1 MQVQPEITF
10 RNVAKTVAMEELIRE
25 NINKLEKVC
34 DHIMSCRVAVE
45 KPQQFQRSGSP
56 FRVRIDLTVPPG
68 HEIIVTREPS
78 EGELHDGLPFLL
90 RDAFKSARRRLRDLV
105 DKKHGVVKP
114 AEATET
120 MALVARLIRAENYGF
135 LRTVEGA
142 EEIYFHR
149 NAVLNNDY
157 DRLEPG
163 TGVRFVVQMGDDGLQ
178 ASTVQIIDKPGVRMS
193 GADEA
198 RPKTPAPLEPFP
210 PE

>member
-1 MQVQPEITF
+1 MQVPPEITF
-10 RNVAKTVAMEELIRE
+10 RNIAKSDSVEDLIRE
-25 NINKLEKVC
+25 NIDKLEKVC

-78 EGELHDGLPFLL
+78 EGELHDGLPFLV

-105 DKKHGVVKP
+105 DRQRGVIKP
-114 AEATET
+114 LDAPET
-120 MALVARLIRAENYGF
+120 TALVTRLIRAENYGF
-135 LRTVEGA
+135 LRTTEG
-142 EEIYFHR
+142 EEVYFHR

-178 ASTVQIIDKPGVRMS
+178 ASTVQIINKPGARMS

-198 RPKTPAPLEPFP
+198 RPDTPAPLEPFP

>member
-1 MQVQPEITF
+1 MQVPPEITF
-10 RNVAKTVAMEELIRE
+10 RNVVKTDTTEALIRE
-25 NINKLEKVC
+25 NIDKLEKVC

-45 KPQQFQRSGSP
+45 KPQQFQRSGAP

-78 EGELHDGLPFLL
+78 EGELHDGLSFLL

-105 DKKHGVVKP
+105 ARQHGVVKP
-114 AEATET
+114 AEVPET
-120 MALVARLIRAENYGF
+120 VALVSRLIRGENYGF
-135 LRTVEGA
+135 LRTVDGT

-149 NAVLNNDY
+149 NAVLNNDF

-198 RPKTPAPLEPFP
+198 RPATSAPIEPYPAE
-210 PE
+210 